1 MAITGAGLL
10 MGSIVT
16 SALPSIIPAALL
28 IATSALATGY
38 TWNMC
43 TAKRIGMAGETLEI
57 VVHDVAKQNER
68 LRKTTNNMKNNN
80 EEFTDKLGLLEN
92 SRVTLGRSVMS
103 VEKVVAKQ
111 DQLVKQT
118 EEIVEKR
125 RGFQKQLQDL
135 TRAENE
141 HAARQAQ
148 LNFEEKV
155 LALFDMIC
163 DGPTLKCGDKLSELR
178 SLLGQD
184 GIPWSNDMTDAFASN
199 DMNKSDF
206 SHMMRL
212 VLGEHLSK
220 LNEAVLETRA
230 LKRKERILTNE
241 VSRLREEIAKKAYEE
256 NQERLMKLHENGSA
270 KISLPGTAA

>member
-1 MAITGAGLL
+1 MAA
-10 MGSIVT
+10 
-16 SALPSIIPAALL
+16 PS
-28 IATSALATGY
+28 
-38 TWNMC
+38 
-43 TAKRIGMAGETLEI
+43 
-57 VVHDVAKQNER
+57 
-68 LRKTTNNMKNNN
+68 
-80 EEFTDKLGLLEN
+80 
-92 SRVTLGRSVMS
+92 S

-135 TRAENE
+135 TRAKNE

-220 LNEAVLETRA
+220 LNEAALETRA

-256 NQERLMKLHENGSA
+256 NRERLMKLHENGSA
-270 KISLPGTAA
+270 NISLPGTAA